1 MQKIEQI
8 EARGKEMEDLVGEE
22 FQNLKQH
29 NNNEVDDAYDEAVN
43 YGGSQES
50 VESFGTKVGV
60 TKKGGDKQ
68 DQEGEGPSRRS
79 DRNVDKKDAKF

>member
-1 MQKIEQI
+1 MHKIEHM

-22 FQNLKQH
+22 FQNLEQH
-29 NNNEVDDAYDEAVN
+29 NKNEVTDAYAKAVN

-68 DQEGEGPSRRS
+68 DQ
-79 DRNVDKKDAKF
+79 